1 MKYKK
6 YKDPFKPMHKAAIG
20 IAGLG
25 VITAVGSGIAAHAPA
40 GTPSLTGGF
49 STIASF
55 APIAVT
61 ASVGKSLLPKT
72 KYKY

>member
-6 YKDPFKPMHKAAIG
+6 YKSPFKPMHKAALG

-25 VITAVGSGIAAHAPA
+25 VITAVGSGIASHAPA
-40 GTPSLTGGF
+40 GTPSLSAGF
-49 STIASF
+49 STVASF
-55 APIAVT
+55 VPIATT
-61 ASVGKSLLPKT
+61 AYIGKSLLPKT